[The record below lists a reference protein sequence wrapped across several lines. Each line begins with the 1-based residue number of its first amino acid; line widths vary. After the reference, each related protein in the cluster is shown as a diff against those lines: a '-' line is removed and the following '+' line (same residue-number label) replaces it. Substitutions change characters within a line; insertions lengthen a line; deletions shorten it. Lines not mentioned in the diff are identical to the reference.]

1 MRETIIGKQF
11 DEERALYHLQHTD
24 VENCIFAGPLDGE
37 SALKE
42 SRDIGLQKCQ
52 FSLRYPLWH
61 VKGFTMADSKMEQMS
76 IENVPYKEITIE
88 TQEDACL
95 FIRTVEPDMVEYVV
109 AKEVEE
115 ISGSEIKKCYFN

>member
-42 SRDIGLQKCQ
+42 SRDIGLQKCP
-52 FSLRYPLWH
+52 FISASTSEY
-61 VKGFTMADSKMEQMS
+61 SKDKSVSS
-76 IENVPYKEITIE
+76 IVHSTNFKFL
-88 TQEDACL
+88 Q
-95 FIRTVEPDMVEYVV
+95 
-109 AKEVEE
+109 
-115 ISGSEIKKCYFN
+115 